1 MTDEAQSQRAG
12 ADAPAASGSNAER
25 DYLGYR
31 ACLGVLVPATNT
43 VVQPEYEAL
52 RPRGVTNHVARMQPA
67 NRPIDDLEGYR
78 LSLERGTAHV
88 EEAIDSVLHCEP
100 DAILLGHSIDT
111 FRGGVAA
118 AKRQRDELGR
128 FAGRAVFLPALAF
141 LDALQAL
148 GHPRRLAILTP
159 YLPPANQQVAGFFV
173 DAGYEVT
180 KIIGLNCPGPLA
192 IARTPRSRICGALTE
207 LASTKAELIV
217 QAGTNLPT
225 ASLENQAMSW
235 LGIPM
240 LSCNPTTYWAAL
252 RGIGIN
258 DRLDGFGNLFAEH

>member
-1 MTDEAQSQRAG
+1 MTDEALHESAG
-12 ADAPAASGSNAER
+12 AEPPAASGASAER
-25 DYLGYR
+25 DCLGYR

-67 NRPIDDLEGYR
+67 NRPIDDMEGYR

-88 EEAIDSVLHCEP
+88 EEAIDRVLHCEP

-111 FRGGVAA
+111 FRGGVAG
-118 AKRQRDELGR
+118 AKLQRDELSQ
-128 FAGRAVFLPALAF
+128 FAGKAVFLPALAF

-148 GHPRRLAILTP
+148 GRPTRLAILTP
-159 YLPPANQQVAGFFV
+159 YFPPANEQVATFFI
-173 DAGYEVT
+173 DAGYEVA
-180 KIIGLNCPGPLA
+180 KIIGLNCPGPLS
-192 IARTPRSRICGALTE
+192 IARTPRSRICEALTE
-207 LASTKAELIV
+207 LARTNAELIV
-217 QAGTNLPT
+217 QPGTNLPT

-252 RGIGIN
+252 RGIGID
-258 DRLDGFGNLFAEH
+258 DRLDGFGNLFAQH